1 MDPPERLVP
10 YMDTPGGAFNL
21 RRLFSPG
28 LTAAL
33 RQRQDLRDSSA
44 LRLCLPDAL

>member
-33 RQRQDLRDSSA
+33 RHGKTYGIRQLSDSAS
-44 LRLCLPDAL
+44 PTP